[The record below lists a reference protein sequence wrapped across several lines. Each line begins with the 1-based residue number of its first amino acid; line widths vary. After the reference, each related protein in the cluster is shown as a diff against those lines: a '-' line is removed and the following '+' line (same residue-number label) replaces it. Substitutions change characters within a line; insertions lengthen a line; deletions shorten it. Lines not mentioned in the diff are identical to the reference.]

1 MHLFEYDAACL
12 YRQAD
17 QLEAAYYLYGRT
29 WEKWGW
35 HSVAP
40 PDETYRG
47 KYVGVDWNAR
57 NLENNRHRWA
67 QLSIPAG
74 FSVEWRCKDVWLVE
88 PELMKGSVF
97 LCHQILPR
105 SMSTGSIV
113 ISKTDE
119 AITKVVSGLLDREP
133 AALVFYVDQNLS
145 AQLINVAQNEL
156 DLHPLVIASWSAD
169 CPPQPWGQAVV
180 FSMNTNSP
188 SKALN

>member
-1 MHLFEYDAACL
+1 M
-12 YRQAD
+12 
-17 QLEAAYYLYGRT
+17 
-29 WEKWGW
+29 
-35 HSVAP
+35 
-40 PDETYRG
+40 
-47 KYVGVDWNAR
+47 
-57 NLENNRHRWA
+57 
-67 QLSIPAG
+67 
-74 FSVEWRCKDVWLVE
+74 
-88 PELMKGSVF
+88 F